1 MSNTSS
7 STEYV
12 FTVGTGTPSDTDY
25 GQWVA
30 TTQGGM
36 TDAFASQIVE
46 ALKAITPPTGV
57 TITATVQKQ
66 DNSSTSYTTNYSTN
80 PITFN

>member
-1 MSNTSS
+1 MSSTSS
-7 STEYV
+7 STQYV

-30 TTQGGM
+30 TSQGGM

-46 ALKAITPPTGV
+46 ALKALTPPTGV
-57 TITATVQKQ
+57 TITATVQKL
-66 DNSSTSYTTNYSTN
+66 DDTSTSYTTNYSSS
-80 PITFN
+80 PITFT